1 MRRKSIQ
8 AQSDYDYCVKYASL
22 LNAIGDLGLTPME
35 IKAMAGFFLI
45 ALSNP
50 SSNVLSTRNQAK
62 ITVATGIQPS
72 NLRSLTKRLIGKN
85 LIRKVDRAEGYVP
98 EAFAPKQYEQFQI
111 LLERVSQEGL
121 SRAKDSF
128 S

>member
-8 AQSDYDYCVKYASL
+8 AHSDYDYCVKFASL

-35 IKAMAGFFLI
+35 IKALAGFFLI
-45 ALSNP
+45 ALSNQ

-72 NLRSLTKRLIGKN
+72 NLRSLTKRLIEKN
-85 LIRKVDRAEGYVP
+85 LIKKVDRAEGYVP
-98 EAFAPKQYEQFQI
+98 EQFVPRKHEQFQI
-111 LLERVSQEGL
+111 QLERVPQKSLTG
-121 SRAKDSF
+121 ANNSF